1 MLQVYLEVEER
12 GLVLL
17 PDVTPSPLHSF
28 PLSLHPGG
36 WKSEASFPSLVLT
49 AVPPAGLPGPGVIP
63 QLSTPGPMRCMK

>member
-1 MLQVYLEVEER
+1 MLQVYLKVEER
-12 GLVLL
+12 RLVLL

-49 AVPPAGLPGPGVIP
+49 AVLPAGWELFPSSPPLAPCAV
-63 QLSTPGPMRCMK
+63 